1 MIVLVAQY
9 MMMQFTLLYEIFN
22 PSQWSCEKNSQ
33 KNAFF
38 DVAKTSKFTFTC
50 VFVGKHEKGAVDRYT
65 YVASFFK
72 PPKLAK
78 KQLHSCKYQDIV
90 VGIISFVLKT
100 NKNSILWNKLD
111 KFIQINSYF
120 SLLAKIHPLHTLEI
134 IWSE

>member
-1 MIVLVAQY
+1 MLLDITHEAMVVLVAQY
-9 MMMQFTLLYEIFN
+9 MVMQFTLLHEISN

-65 YVASFFK
+65 YVCSQLFFK

-78 KQLHSCKYQDIV
+78 KQLHSCKYQDNV
-90 VGIISFVLKT
+90 VGIISTVLQT
-100 NKNSILWNKLD
+100 NKSSIL
-111 KFIQINSYF
+111 
-120 SLLAKIHPLHTLEI
+120 
-134 IWSE
+134 

>member
-1 MIVLVAQY
+1 MWKK
-9 MMMQFTLLYEIFN
+9 FT
-22 PSQWSCEKNSQ
+22 

-100 NKNSILWNKLD
+100 NKNSSLWNKLD
-111 KFIQINSYF
+111 VFIQIKA
-120 SLLAKIHPLHTLEI
+120 LAIAIRTIAIAIAIAIAAKKAIEYCNMQ
-134 IWSE
+134 